1 VLSALKLSNLKI
13 AGLLQTKN
21 RFLPF
26 YLFVLVGMLAS
37 ACQPKIFLS
46 ETIATPTTKPAPTAT
61 EEVEKTPLVIFAAG
75 SLIIP
80 FAEIETAF
88 EAKYPEIDVLAEYH
102 GSIQV
107 MRHVT
112 ELHEPIDIVATADA
126 ALVPMLMYAS
136 TNPESGQAYADW
148 FIRFAGNRLT
158 LAYTP
163 DSLYAQELTSENW
176 PDILSRTD
184 VRYGLPDPRFDA
196 AGYRAM
202 MAFALHENSIQQYDL
217 FKTMFMNQFSF
228 PVTIFRED
236 VHTLIRI
243 PEILEIK
250 SDSHVLI
257 RGASVFLIALMESG
271 DLDYAFEYESVVK
284 QHKLEM
290 LELPPEVN
298 MGSEELRDFYKN
310 VEVRMDFQRFSTV
323 EPHFI
328 AEPIEY
334 AITIPESS
342 PNPEAAESF
351 IQFLLGD
358 EGKAIMSKNYHP
370 LLDSFPANGFENM
383 PIALQRLSY
392 PEE

>member
-1 VLSALKLSNLKI
+1 M
-13 AGLLQTKN
+13 QTKN
-21 RFLPF
+21 RLLPL

-37 ACQPKIFLS
+37 ACQPTIS
-46 ETIATPTTKPAPTAT
+46 ESVSTDSLVDPTTSHTVQSSKTAKT
-61 EEVEKTPLVIFAAG
+61 NERTPLVVFAAG

-88 EAKYPEIDVLAEYH
+88 EAKYPDIDVLAEYH

-126 ALVPMLMYAS
+126 SLVPMLMYA
-136 TNPESGQAYADW
+136 TNNPESGRPYADW
-148 FIRFAGNRLT
+148 FIRFAGNKLM

-163 DSLYAQELTSENW
+163 SSLYADEINQDNW
-176 PDILSRTD
+176 PEILARPD

-202 MAFALHENSIQQYDL
+202 MAFALHENSIKRYDL
-217 FKTMFMNQFSF
+217 FKAMFKDQFTY
-228 PVTIFRED
+228 PVTIYRED
-236 VHTLIRI
+236 GNTLIRI
-243 PEILEIK
+243 PEILETK

-257 RGASVFLIALMESG
+257 RGASVFLIALLESG
-271 DLDYAFEYESVVK
+271 DLDYAFEYKSVIK
-284 QHKLEM
+284 QHGLEM
-290 LELPPEVN
+290 LELPPVVN
-298 MGSEELRDFYKN
+298 LGSEELREFYKK

-334 AITIPESS
+334 AITIPDSS
-342 PNPEAAESF
+342 PNPETAELF
-351 IQFLLGD
+351 IQFLLSE
-358 EGKAIMSKNYHP
+358 EGKAIMSNNYHP
-370 LLDSFPANGFENM
+370 LFESYPVNGFENL
-383 PIALQRLSY
+383 PVSLQGICF

>member
-1 VLSALKLSNLKI
+1 MR
-13 AGLLQTKN
+13 TKN
-21 RFLPF
+21 RLLPL
-26 YLFVLVGMLAS
+26 YLFVMVGMLAT
-37 ACQPKIFLS
+37 ACQPGISIS
-46 ETIATPTTKPAPTAT
+46 ETSTAPTTKPVPKSTKQI
-61 EEVEKTPLVIFAAG
+61 EKTPLVVFAAG

-80 FAEIETAF
+80 FTEIETAF
-88 EAKYPEIDVLAEYH
+88 EAKYPDIDILGEYH

-136 TNPESGQAYADW
+136 TNPDTGQPYADW

-163 DSLYAQELTSENW
+163 DSLYAKELTSENW
-176 PDILSRTD
+176 PDILNRTD

-217 FKTMFMNQFSF
+217 FKTMFKDQFSF

-236 VHTLIRI
+236 DHTLIRI
-243 PEILEIK
+243 PEILETK

-284 QHKLEM
+284 QHNLSMLKL
-290 LELPPEVN
+290 PAEVN

-323 EPHFI
+323 DPHFI

-334 AITIPESS
+334 AITIPDSS
-342 PNPEAAESF
+342 PQPEAAELF

-370 LLDSFPANGFENM
+370 LLESFPANGFENM
-383 PIALQRLSY
+383 PPVLQSISY
-392 PEE
+392 PEG

>member
-1 VLSALKLSNLKI
+1 M
-13 AGLLQTKN
+13 QTKN
-21 RFLPF
+21 RSLPL
-26 YLFVLVGMLAS
+26 YLFVMVGMLAS
-37 ACQPKIFLS
+37 ACQPKIS
-46 ETIATPTTKPAPTAT
+46 ITETSVAPTTVSIPTAT
-61 EEVEKTPLVIFAAG
+61 EQVGRTPLIIFAAG

-80 FAEIETAF
+80 FAEIESAF
-88 EAKYPEIDVLAEYH
+88 EAKYPDIDVLAEYH

-112 ELHEPIDIVATADA
+112 ELHEPIDVVATADA
-126 ALVPMLMYAS
+126 ALVPMLMYAT
-136 TNPESGQAYADW
+136 TNPDTGQPYADW
-148 FIRFAGNRLT
+148 FIRFAGNKLA

-163 DSLYAQELTSENW
+163 DSLYAQELTLDNW
-176 PDILSRTD
+176 PEILSRPE
-184 VRYGLPDPRFDA
+184 VIYGLPDPRFDA

-202 MAFALHENSIQQYDL
+202 MAFALHENSIQQYDR
-217 FKTMFMNQFSF
+217 FKTMFKDQFSY

-236 VHTLIRI
+236 NHTLIRI
-243 PEILEIK
+243 PEILETK

-284 QHKLEM
+284 QHNLEM
-290 LELPPEVN
+290 LELSPEVN
-298 MGSEELRDFYKN
+298 MGAEDLRDFYKN

-323 EPHFI
+323 EPRFI

-342 PNPEAAESF
+342 PNPEAAELF
-351 IQFLLGD
+351 IKFLLSE
-358 EGKAIMSKNYHP
+358 EGNSIMAKNHHS
-370 LLDSFPANGFENM
+370 LLETFSANGYDNV
-383 PIALQRLSY
+383 PSALQELTI

>member
-1 VLSALKLSNLKI
+1 MR
-13 AGLLQTKN
+13 TKN
-21 RFLPF
+21 RLLPL
-26 YLFVLVGMLAS
+26 YLFVMVGMLAT
-37 ACQPKIFLS
+37 ACQPGISIS
-46 ETIATPTTKPAPTAT
+46 ETSAAPTTKPVPTSSKQI
-61 EEVEKTPLVIFAAG
+61 EKTPLVVFAAG

-80 FAEIETAF
+80 FTEIETAF
-88 EAKYPEIDVLAEYH
+88 EAKYPDIDILGEYH

-136 TNPESGQAYADW
+136 TNPDTGQPYADW

-176 PDILSRTD
+176 PDILNRTD

-217 FKTMFMNQFSF
+217 FKTMFKDQFSF

-236 VHTLIRI
+236 DHTLIRI
-243 PEILEIK
+243 PEILETK

-284 QHKLEM
+284 QHNLSM
-290 LELPPEVN
+290 LELPAEVN

-323 EPHFI
+323 DPHFI

-334 AITIPESS
+334 AITIPDSS
-342 PNPEAAESF
+342 PQPEAAELF

-370 LLDSFPANGFENM
+370 LLESFPANGFENM
-383 PIALQRLSY
+383 PPVLQSISY
-392 PEE
+392 PEG

>member
-1 VLSALKLSNLKI
+1 M
-13 AGLLQTKN
+13 QTKN
-21 RFLPF
+21 RLLPL
-26 YLFVLVGMLAS
+26 YLFVMVGMLAS
-37 ACQPKIFLS
+37 ACQPKIIIT
-46 ETIATPTTKPAPTAT
+46 ETIVAPTTKPDPTAT
-61 EEVEKTPLVIFAAG
+61 EKVEKIPLVMFAAG

-88 EAKYPEIDVLAEYH
+88 EAKYPYIDLLAEYH

-126 ALVPMLMYAS
+126 ALVPMLMYAT
-136 TNPESGQAYADW
+136 TNPETGQPYADW
-148 FIRFAGNRLT
+148 FIRFAGNKLA

-163 DSLYAQELTSENW
+163 GSLYAQELTSENW
-176 PDILSRTD
+176 PEILSRAD

-202 MAFALHENSIQQYDL
+202 MAFALHENSIQRYDL
-217 FKTMFMNQFSF
+217 FKIMYKDQFSF

-236 VHTLIRI
+236 DLTIIRI
-243 PEILEIK
+243 PEILETK

-257 RGASVFLIALMESG
+257 RGASVFLIALLESG

-284 QHKLEM
+284 QHELEM

-298 MGSEELRDFYKN
+298 MGSEELRNFYKN

-334 AITIPESS
+334 AITIPDSS
-342 PNPEAAESF
+342 PNPEAAELF
-351 IQFLLGD
+351 IQFLLGE
-358 EGKAIMSKNYHP
+358 EGKAIMSKHYHP
-370 LLDSFPANGFENM
+370 LLESFPANGFNNM
-383 PIALQRLSY
+383 PPALQSISY

>member
-1 VLSALKLSNLKI
+1 M
-13 AGLLQTKN
+13 QTKN
-21 RFLPF
+21 RLLPL
-26 YLFVLVGMLAS
+26 YLFVMVGMLAT
-37 ACQPKIFLS
+37 ACQPNKTPL
-46 ETIATPTTKPAPTAT
+46 EPTISTMVQIASPDT
-61 EEVEKTPLVIFAAG
+61 VQFEKTPLVVFAAG

-80 FAEIETAF
+80 FSELETAF
-88 EAKYPEIDVLAEYH
+88 EAKYPDIDVLAEYH

-136 TNPESGQAYADW
+136 TNPDSGNPYADW
-148 FIRFAGNRLT
+148 FIRFAGNKLA

-163 DSLYAQELTSENW
+163 SSLYAEELNLDNW
-176 PDILSRTD
+176 TEILSRTE
-184 VRYGLPDPRFDA
+184 VKYGLPDPRFDA

-202 MAFALHENSIQQYDL
+202 MAFALQENSIKQYDL
-217 FKTMFMNQFSF
+217 FKTMFRDQFSF

-236 VHTLIRI
+236 GNTLIRI
-243 PEILEIK
+243 PEILETRR
-250 SDSHVLI
+250 DSHIMI
-257 RGASVFLIALMESG
+257 RGASVFLIALMQSG

-284 QHKLEM
+284 QHGLRM
-290 LELPPEVN
+290 LSLPPEIN
-298 MGSEELRDFYKN
+298 LGAEELRDFYKN
-310 VEVRMDFQRFSTV
+310 VEVRLDFQRFSTV

-342 PNPEAAESF
+342 PNPEAAELF
-351 IQFLLGD
+351 IQFLLSE
-358 EGKAIMSKNYHP
+358 EGNQIMTANYQP
-370 LLDSFPANGFENM
+370 LLNSFPADGFENM
-383 PIALQRLSY
+383 PIELQKITI

>member
-1 VLSALKLSNLKI
+1 M
-13 AGLLQTKN
+13 QTKN
-21 RFLPF
+21 RLLPL

-37 ACQPKIFLS
+37 ACQPKLS
-46 ETIATPTTKPAPTAT
+46 IPETLVAPTTKPSLTAT
-61 EEVEKTPLVIFAAG
+61 EKVEKIPLVVFAAG

-126 ALVPMLMYAS
+126 ALVPMLMYAT
-136 TNPESGQAYADW
+136 TNPDTGQPYADW
-148 FIRFAGNRLT
+148 FIRFAGNKLA

-163 DSLYAQELTSENW
+163 GSLYAQELTSENW
-176 PDILSRTD
+176 PEILSRTD

-217 FKTMFMNQFSF
+217 FKAMYKGQFSF
-228 PVTIFRED
+228 PVTIFREEG
-236 VHTLIRI
+236 HALIRI
-243 PEILEIK
+243 PEILETK
-250 SDSHVLI
+250 SDAHILI
-257 RGASVFLIALMESG
+257 RGASVFLIALMESS

-284 QHKLEM
+284 QHGLEM
-290 LELPPEVN
+290 LELPSEVN
-298 MGSEELRDFYKN
+298 LGTEKMRDFYKN

-323 EPHFI
+323 DPHFI

-334 AITIPESS
+334 AITIPDSS
-342 PNPEAAESF
+342 PNPEAAELF
-351 IQFLLGD
+351 IQFLLGE
-358 EGKAIMSKNYHP
+358 EGKAIMSKNYH
-370 LLDSFPANGFENM
+370 LLLESFPANGFENM
-383 PIALQRLSY
+383 PTALQIISH